1 MPLELSSQRK
11 SLNKIRE
18 NFLLT
23 KRLRKQKRLM
33 RTRKIKTL
41 KKRRAN
47 HLRRIP
53 RKKKPLSLIE
63 INNLK

>member
-1 MPLELSSQRK
+1 MELSSQRK

-23 KRLRKQKRLM
+23 KRLKKQ
-33 RTRKIKTL
+33 KTL
-41 KKRRAN
+41 KKRRTN

-53 RKKKPLSLIE
+53 RRKKPLSLIE